1 MPDKHEVGG
10 SSPLEPTSSESLQPQ
25 KAKCRNEQKRTVVKK
40 RKIIENRIKILKRT
54 DNFFKIL
61 KSGFSEKEIG

>member
-10 SSPLEPTSSESLQPQ
+10 SSPLEPTRSAVPTAVQ
-25 KAKCRNEQKRTVVKK
+25 KKRTAMEYGKN

-54 DNFFKIL
+54 DNFL
-61 KSGFSEKEIG
+61 KDFEIRFF

>member
-10 SSPLEPTSSESLQPQ
+10 SSPLEPTKSAMPTAVQ
-25 KAKCRNEQKRTVVKK
+25 KKRRAMEYGGN
-40 RKIIENRIKILKRT
+40 RKIIENRIQILKRT

>member
-10 SSPLEPTSSESLQPQ
+10 SSPLEPTNNKQEFV
-25 KAKCRNEQKRTVVKK
+25 EK

-54 DNFFKIL
+54 DNFL
-61 KSGFSEKEIG
+61 KDFEIRFF

>member
-10 SSPLEPTSSESLQPQ
+10 SSPLEPTRSAVPTAVQ
-25 KAKCRNEQKRTVVKK
+25 KKRTVMEYGEN

-54 DNFFKIL
+54 DNFL
-61 KSGFSEKEIG
+61 KDFEIRFF

>member
-10 SSPLEPTSSESLQPQ
+10 SSPLEPTKSAVPTAVQ
-25 KAKCRNEQKRTVVKK
+25 KKRTVMEYGEN

>member
-10 SSPLEPTSSESLQPQ
+10 SSPLEPTKSAMPTAVQ
-25 KAKCRNEQKRTVVKK
+25 KKRTVMEYGEN

-61 KSGFSEKEIG
+61 NQVFLNKIG

>member
-10 SSPLEPTSSESLQPQ
+10 SSPLEPTRSAVPTAVQ
-25 KAKCRNEQKRTVVKK
+25 KKQTAMEYGEK

-54 DNFFKIL
+54 DNFL
-61 KSGFSEKEIG
+61 KDFEIRFF

>member
-10 SSPLEPTSSESLQPQ
+10 SSPLEPTRSAVPTAVQ
-25 KAKCRNEQKRTVVKK
+25 KKRTVMEYGEK

-54 DNFFKIL
+54 DNFL
-61 KSGFSEKEIG
+61 KDFEIRFF

>member
-10 SSPLEPTSSESLQPQ
+10 SSPLEPTRSAVPTAIQ
-25 KAKCRNEQKRTVVKK
+25 KKRTAMEYGEN

-54 DNFFKIL
+54 DNFLRF
-61 KSGFSEKEIG
+61 

>member
-10 SSPLEPTSSESLQPQ
+10 SSPLEPTRSAVPTAVQ
-25 KAKCRNEQKRTVVKK
+25 KKRTAMEYGEK

-54 DNFFKIL
+54 DNFL
-61 KSGFSEKEIG
+61 KDFEIRFF

>member
-10 SSPLEPTSSESLQPQ
+10 SSPLEPTRSAVPTAVQ
-25 KAKCRNEQKRTVVKK
+25 KKRTVIEYGEN

-54 DNFFKIL
+54 DNFL
-61 KSGFSEKEIG
+61 KDFEIRFF

>member
-10 SSPLEPTSSESLQPQ
+10 SSPLEPTKSAEPTKQ
-25 KAKCRNEQKRTVVKK
+25 

>member
-10 SSPLEPTSSESLQPQ
+10 SSPLEPTI
-25 KAKCRNEQKRTVVKK
+25 RKK
-40 RKIIENRIKILKRT
+40 RIRQMFIENRIKILKRT

>member
-10 SSPLEPTSSESLQPQ
+10 SSPLEPTKSAVPT
-25 KAKCRNEQKRTVVKK
+25 AKQ

-54 DNFFKIL
+54 DNFL
-61 KSGFSEKEIG
+61 KDFEIRFF

>member
-10 SSPLEPTSSESLQPQ
+10 SSPLEPTKASEGL
-25 KAKCRNEQKRTVVKK
+25 R

-54 DNFFKIL
+54 DNFLNRF
-61 KSGFSEKEIG
+61 

>member
-10 SSPLEPTSSESLQPQ
+10 SSPLEPTNS
-25 KAKCRNEQKRTVVKK
+25 KRRFVVKK